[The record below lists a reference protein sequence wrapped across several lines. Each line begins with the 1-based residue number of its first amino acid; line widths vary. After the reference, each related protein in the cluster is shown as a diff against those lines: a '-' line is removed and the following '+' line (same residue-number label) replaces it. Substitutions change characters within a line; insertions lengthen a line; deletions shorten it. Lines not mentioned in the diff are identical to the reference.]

1 MTNPDPRTTDSQ
13 RRTPPRWTPTAGGRR
28 VLIEHA
34 SAEVR
39 DALTQELH
47 ERGFDT
53 LSCAGPGE
61 QGRCPLLDQTVC
73 PAVGGADAV
82 VSGLADTGPGRV
94 IACTIHYQYPDRPL
108 LIEGTREMLRGL
120 EPALREHGVYPLEA
134 QDVADRIEEQLDD

>member
-1 MTNPDPRTTDSQ
+1 MSSPDRGD
-13 RRTPPRWTPTAGGRR
+13 RDRWMPPRWTMASDGRR

-39 DALTQELH
+39 ATLTQKLR

-61 QGRCPLLDQTVC
+61 HGHCPLVDQTVC
-73 PAVGGADAV
+73 PAVAGADAV
-82 VSGLADTGPGRV
+82 VTGLADTGPGRV

-108 LIEGTREMLRGL
+108 LIEGTPEMLRGL
-120 EPALREHGVYPLEA
+120 EPALREHGIYPLEA
-134 QDVADRIEEQLDD
+134 DDVADALDEQLDD